1 MDRKQS
7 DHRRRITVDSQE
19 DSHCY
24 GGPRISARSFLVATS
39 VMTLCFFMW
48 QCLWA
53 VLTPSFRGP
62 DEVQHYNSTL
72 RMATT
77 GVWPDPGN
85 AAIDSQVILATHE
98 AGFMAGE
105 DDFFAQANITP
116 LRDGLG
122 ENAGYAQPYAISPI
136 TPHLE
141 RTVIEYGNGGL
152 PQHVD
157 QLTQH
162 PPLYYQIVAGTMN
175 LTGVMDWPW
184 DRQLL
189 FIRLVSAL
197 MTLPLIPSI
206 VYTARKV
213 GASRLV
219 SLVTGTF
226 VFAIPQL
233 VFATSV
239 ASNDALGIG
248 AGALTIA
255 GIAAAMFGK
264 GSWCPVVFSGIML
277 GIGLWS
283 KGTFIPMGLV
293 VGLAFLLNKSVP
305 SWRRR
310 LAQGISAGVIGVA
323 LGGFWW
329 IRNYVM
335 FGSFQPK
342 GLVRSSALEG
352 TDFARYFR
360 QTFRLIVDSSWGQ
373 FGWLEW
379 WLPWWLISILA
390 MSALVSLVVSIT
402 KGPDRIKRFNLVL
415 FYGLVGLVLIVKA
428 WGTFQDLGYVA
439 GVQGRYM
446 FPGVVGLI
454 VVGAA
459 AWFPSLDRCSTR
471 FLGLPLVIPSL
482 IAGAISVFSFFQWA
496 WACYYTTEGR
506 IAINWTRWSLATGF
520 EISTLQAIL
529 VIGIAA
535 VCVAVILPATVAITS
550 ARREMLK
557 AEILEPE
564 TNEEEVHQGAT
575 PTLEFREGA

>member
-1 MDRKQS
+1 MNWKRSDRQ
-7 DHRRRITVDSQE
+7 RRIAVG
-19 DSHCY
+19 SHE
-24 GGPRISARSFLVATS
+24 GAGSHRGPRISARSFVVAAT
-39 VMTLCFFMW
+39 VMTLCFLLW

-72 RMATT
+72 RVATT
-77 GVWPDPGN
+77 GAWPDPGN
-85 AAIDSQVILATHE
+85 AAIDSQVILAIHE

-122 ENAGYAQPYAISPI
+122 ENAGYAQPYASSPL

-141 RTVIEYGNGGL
+141 RTIVEYGNGGA

-157 QLTQH
+157 QMTQH

-175 LTGVMDWPW
+175 LAGAMDWPW

-189 FIRLVSAL
+189 FIRVVSAL

-206 VYTARKV
+206 VYTARKI
-213 GASRLV
+213 GASRLA

-255 GIAAAMFGK
+255 GVASAMFGN
-264 GSWCPVVFSGIML
+264 GSWRPVMFSGVML

-293 VGLAFLLNKSVP
+293 VGLAFLLNKNVP
-305 SWRRR
+305 RWTRR

-342 GLVRSSALEG
+342 GMSRSSALEG
-352 TDFARYFR
+352 TNFARYVR
-360 QTFRLIVDSSWGQ
+360 QTFRLMVDSSWGQ

-379 WLPWWLISILA
+379 WLPWWLISVLA
-390 MSALVSLVVSIT
+390 LAALVSLVVSIVR
-402 KGPDRIKRFNLVL
+402 GPDRMKRLNLVL
-415 FYGLVGLVLIVKA
+415 FYGLVALVLIVKA

-446 FPGVVGLI
+446 FPGVVGFI
-454 VVGAA
+454 VVCAA
-459 AWFPSLDRCSTR
+459 AWYPALDRYSTR
-471 FLGLPLVIPSL
+471 FMGLPLVVPSL
-482 IAGAISVFSFFQWA
+482 IAGTVSIFSFVQWA
-496 WACYYTTEGR
+496 WACYYAPEGR
-506 IAINWTRWSLATGF
+506 IAIDWTRWSIATGF

-529 VIGIAA
+529 FVGVVAT
-535 VCVAVILPATVAITS
+535 CVAVILPTAIATISTRTAKSEV
-550 ARREMLK
+550 
-557 AEILEPE
+557 EILESE
-564 TNEEEVHQGAT
+564 TSEEKGHEGAT
-575 PTLEFREGA
+575 PTVSLRDNA